1 MHSLKKVLE
10 RILYV
15 KIFET
20 NLMYVKIAILQYK
33 TQIIFIKSS
42 HEVRYV
48 NTWLNRKFMLL
59 CLNARPIF
67 RPIEQNYR
75 WSNIKSMTVQAQTAK
90 HACSSLNRQ

>member
-1 MHSLKKVLE
+1 MHSLKKMLE
-10 RILYV
+10 RILNV

-33 TQIIFIKSS
+33 TQIIGIKSS

-48 NTWLNRKFMLL
+48 NKWLNRKFMFL

-75 WSNIKSMTVQAQTAK
+75 WSK
-90 HACSSLNRQ
+90 H